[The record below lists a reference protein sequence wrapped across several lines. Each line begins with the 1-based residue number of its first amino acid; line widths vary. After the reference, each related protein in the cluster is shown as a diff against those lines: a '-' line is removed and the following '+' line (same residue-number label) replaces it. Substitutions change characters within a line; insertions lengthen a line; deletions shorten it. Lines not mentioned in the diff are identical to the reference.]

1 MKKTFAKKLK
11 EARMAVGMT
20 QVELADAMGVSEGTI
35 GNYEMGI
42 RVPDA
47 NAISRITTALG
58 VTASYLLG
66 DIMDI
71 ESEYHSVALNDDEV
85 ELIKAYRSATP
96 VQRANAMACLAP
108 WEKLP

>member
-1 MKKTFAKKLK
+1 
-11 EARMAVGMT
+11 MAVGMT
-20 QVELADAMGVSEGTI
+20 QIELADAMGVSKGTI
-35 GNYEMGI
+35 ENYEMGI

-71 ESEYHSVALNDDEV
+71 ESEYHSVALNDEEV
-85 ELIKAYRSATP
+85 ELIKAYRSATTD
-96 VQRANAMACLAP
+96 QRANAMTCLVP
-108 WEKLP
+108 REELP